1 MDAKE
6 SDGITLP
13 SRSRHH
19 STNKMKVLVRS
30 HAMRE
35 ESPPPS
41 QHDSPPHHKQPC
53 IKLIPSPEPGG
64 GTPDGGGGGCVSPV
78 VVLSPSPSP
87 AELTQQQQQC
97 LSPAGTLVPS
107 SPASRGSP
115 NGHLHPAGV
124 EEHTDESEMSTTK
137 YANNTATKLPPTTNN
152 NRYHHNQHYNQH
164 YHQQQYQQQQPP
176 PPFFPPKQSS
186 QPTNYRG
193 PNTGG
198 GGTRKPGH
206 IPSHNAC
213 DNNNTVTAVNNNNNV
228 SGGGNNMLT
237 VQRARG
243 KLRQQS
249 SSQGSFESSYN
260 SPCLSRDSS
269 SEQYTD
275 TTGIDLEQFI
285 PETLNKNSRDRALML
300 RIEQELVNLA
310 KDKFKTHYKF
320 PPMCSYQRMLIHR
333 CAAYFGMDHNI
344 ETTGGKSVIVNKTK
358 NTRIPETEFKE
369 LIRDDIILN
378 DEPRRSILK
387 RDSNSIEDYSFKSP
401 DRSCSSENR
410 RSKSFEEREE
420 EYEKARRRIFNRE
433 QMHDG
438 SSEDF
443 GWSEMPWS
451 STESEYSSRFRL
463 HPPDYHR
470 RHFGKLIKV
479 HSEDTA
485 ETLRPY
491 VAKSYSFGGYG
502 GSISVLSRGDS
513 VMSTHSAG
521 PRLLTKQDSAA
532 SSVSWRL
539 SPSSSGYKSQSQM
552 SESVT
557 PSPTS
562 TPHQGAGPQIG
573 VGAGPPQPQMLEG
586 EEVPAALRKCG
597 HRDSHIV
604 WAVTDIHNVPL
615 GSLIIDPET
624 GKPLKNDDG
633 SAYHYDPNNLPPL
646 LVHNPSKPE
655 SSQAPPSSPP
665 KQSTN
670 ENPTPSPKKNRQIK
684 SSPTRRSTVTNSS
697 TSPSLPFTPPPQQV
711 VAQTPSIPPP
721 LQRSFGYADQQQQQL
736 TGGGYTTAYA
746 APPMENG
753 VYAQSYVVYAPSPY
767 GMHMA
772 AQYDARMEAAQ
783 GVPTDMT
790 TYYVQDG
797 AGGVTSYP
805 PGTAPPYW
813 HHQPVA
819 CFYQNGQPGAAA
831 GQLMAPPP
839 GTQHTPRYVG
849 HSQAFLPPSAGTY
862 PASYVSPPS
871 AAQQAIAAQPQ
882 TPELVPVYPSYQQVI
897 YHQNQQ
903 HPTAIYPQSQSQV
916 VYAASQANA
925 APPIYPSPPVP
936 PVPHGSAGGHMVPTG
951 GATAPPYPQGTPT
964 PNAQSQ
970 QDAANAAAYA
980 QLAHVMQHMSIAG
993 APAHYQHTAATA
1005 MMMQQQQHNT
1015 KVGQMEYRT
1024 RPASQQYFNTKSN
1037 GKYLSRQSS
1046 VGNGGSSG
1054 GTNSPATTVV
1064 AIPPSVAMPGYYKTP
1079 PDTPPA
1085 AQGILPP
1092 HFTGF
1097 VPPHPGAGM
1106 FSMPPGPPPP
1116 VLFKQMGSMRMN
1128 TPGTARSSRSPT
1140 PASEMSHLERQRMS
1154 FPPPNIFQG
1163 MPYVVPSDPRLM
1175 STRNQPNVYKQ
1186 TSSVN
1191 KNQNFSQNADSRPH
1205 KNKKN
1210 KYALKNRKSRDH
1222 DFLFFRSKGNKQSG
1236 LPPSGK

>member
-1 MDAKE
+1 MDAEE
-6 SDGITLP
+6 SDSTALS

-64 GTPDGGGGGCVSPV
+64 GTPDGGGGGGGTLSPV

-87 AELTQQQQQC
+87 GVLTQQQQQC

-124 EEHTDESEMSTTK
+124 EDHTEDDGELSNTK
-137 YANNTATKLPPTTNN
+137 FANNTTTTKLPPMTNN
-152 NRYHHNQHYNQH
+152 NRYHHNQLYNHH
-164 YHQQQYQQQQPP
+164 YHQQYQQPP
-176 PPFFPPKQSS
+176 PPFPPKQPS
-186 QPTNYRG
+186 QSTNYRG
-193 PNTGG
+193 SPSVGG
-198 GGTRKPGH
+198 GGTRKPGV
-206 IPSHNAC
+206 PSHNSC
-213 DNNNTVTAVNNNNNV
+213 DNNNTATAVNNNNNNNV
-228 SGGGNNMLT
+228 SGGSNNMLT

-285 PETLNKNSRDRALML
+285 PETLNRNSKDRALML

-310 KDKFKTHYKF
+310 KDRCKTHYKF
-320 PPMCSYQRMLIHR
+320 PPMSSYQRMLVHR

-344 ETTGGKSVIVNKTK
+344 ESSGGKSVIVNKTK

-369 LIRDDIILN
+369 LIREDIVFAN

-433 QMHDG
+433 HMHDG

-463 HPPDYHR
+463 QPPDCHR

-521 PRLLTKQDSAA
+521 PRLLTKQDSSA

-562 TPHQGAGPQIG
+562 TPHQGAAPQSG
-573 VGAGPPQPQMLEG
+573 GGAGPLPEQPIEA
-586 EEVPAALRKCG
+586 EEVPAVMRKCD
-597 HRDSHIV
+597 HVDSHIV

-615 GSLIIDPET
+615 GSIIIDPET
-624 GKPLKNDDG
+624 GKPLKNEDG
-633 SAYHYDPNNLPPL
+633 TMYHYDPNNLPPS
-646 LVHNPSKPE
+646 LVQTQSKSE
-655 SSQAPPSSPP
+655 TPPPPP
-665 KQSTN
+665 KQSPK
-670 ENPTPSPKKNRQIK
+670 ENPTPSPKKSRQTK
-684 SSPTRRSTVTNSS
+684 SSPTRKSTVTNSIISSS
-697 TSPSLPFTPPPQQV
+697 TSPSLPFTPPPQQLPPQV
-711 VAQTPSIPPP
+711 TMPPP
-721 LQRSFGYADQQQQQL
+721 LQRSFSYTDQQQQFAS
-736 TGGGYTTAYA
+736 GGYTAYA
-746 APPMENG
+746 PLENG
-753 VYAQSYVVYAPSPY
+753 VYAQSYLVYAPAPY

-772 AQYDARMEAAQ
+772 PQYDTRMEA
-783 GVPTDMT
+783 GTGLPNDVT
-790 TYYVQDG
+790 TYYVQDSGNG
-797 AGGVTSYP
+797 ALP
-805 PGTAPPYW
+805 PPQAYQPGPPQAYW
-813 HHQPVA
+813 NHQQLA
-819 CFYQNGQPGAAA
+819 CFYQNGQQSATTTQMVAPLSAAQQQPRFA
-831 GQLMAPPP
+831 GHP
-839 GTQHTPRYVG
+839 
-849 HSQAFLPPSAGTY
+849 QAGYLPSNAGTY
-862 PASYVSPPS
+862 PTTSYVSPPS
-871 AAQQAIAAQPQ
+871 AAQQAAAAQQ
-882 TPELVPVYPSYQQVI
+882 TPELVPVYPSHQPMQVV
-897 YHQNQQ
+897 YHQNHQ
-903 HPTAIYPQSQSQV
+903 HPTAIYPQSQPQV
-916 VYAASQANA
+916 IYTTPQPTA
-925 APPIYPSPPVP
+925 APPIYPSPPGP
-936 PVPHGSAGGHMVPTG
+936 PVPTSGAHMGMVPT
-951 GATAPPYPQGTPT
+951 AAAPPYPQGTPT
-964 PNAQSQ
+964 PTSQSQ
-970 QDAANAAAYA
+970 QDAAMAAAYA
-980 QLAHVMQHMSIAG
+980 QLAHGVQQMSIAG
-993 APAHYQHTAATA
+993 GAGHYQHATA
-1005 MMMQQQQHNT
+1005 MMMQQQQQHG
-1015 KVGQMEYRT
+1015 KGSQMEYRP
-1024 RPASQQYFNTKSN
+1024 RPPSQQHFSSSKLPSN
-1037 GKYLSRQSS
+1037 GKFLSRQSS

-1054 GTNSPATTVV
+1054 GTNSPAATVV
-1064 AIPPSVAMPGYYKTP
+1064 AIPPPAIPGYYKTP

-1085 AQGILPP
+1085 QGILPT
-1092 HFTGF
+1092 HFAGF

-1106 FSMPPGPPPP
+1106 FGMAPGQTPP
-1116 VLFKQMGSMRMN
+1116 VLFKQMGNIRIS

-1140 PASEMSHLERQRMS
+1140 PASDISHLDRQRMS
-1154 FPPPNIFQG
+1154 FPPPNLFQG
-1163 MPYVVPSDPRLM
+1163 MPYVVPNDPRLIP
-1175 STRNQPNVYKQ
+1175 TRSQPNVYKQ
-1186 TSSVN
+1186 APSMN
-1191 KNQNFSQNADSRPH
+1191 KHQNFNQSPDNRPH

-1210 KYALKNRKSRDH
+1210 K
-1222 DFLFFRSKGNKQSG
+1222 
-1236 LPPSGK
+1236 